1 MVSHYIMMFDVPMNV
16 MVVMVVKV
24 ARQIMIPVPMKN
36 KMAFVVEVVGNN
48 IEGIHDFQNYGN
60 LKKLI

>member
-1 MVSHYIMMFDVPMNV
+1 MSHYIMMFDVPMTV

-24 ARQIMIPVPMKN
+24 ARQIVILVPMKN
-36 KMAFVVEVVGNN
+36 KMAFVAEVVGNN

-60 LKKLI
+60 LKKII